1 MTPKSIEFNGVVRL
15 TSLGTAYLLLTVTVG
30 FAAINTGNNSL
41 FIGLAFMLG
50 VLLLSGLASKGGL
63 KGIEIGLVELDEAWA
78 SEPTPGLLVLH
89 NRSKIW
95 SVRDIVLIM
104 PELEGPVFIPILPR
118 RAQPTVP
125 ATFLF
130 PRRGRIELTKV
141 DLYTRYPFALFV
153 KKRRVRM
160 NAQTV
165 VFPRLLSRR
174 ERHPFTPVEGD
185 FVASNRIGP
194 GAEIFAFR
202 DYVRGDSLR
211 QLHWKKTASL
221 GRWIIKQSEL
231 DANRSVQI
239 ALDPWLPPGVSEER
253 FEEMISAAATMLND
267 ALTARIEVVLSMPG
281 IELRG
286 SGAAVRRPMFEA
298 LALVAPVRKPVEFAP
313 RPDMMLFSLRG
324 DHESQTA

>member
-1 MTPKSIEFNGVVRL
+1 VTRKSIEFNGVVRL
-15 TSLGTAYLLLTVTVG
+15 TSLGTGYLLLTVTVG
-30 FAAINTGNNSL
+30 FSAINTGNNSL

-63 KGIEIGLVELDEAWA
+63 KSIEVGLVELDEAWA
-78 SEPTPGLLVLH
+78 AEPTHALLVLH
-89 NRSKIW
+89 NRSRLW
-95 SVRDIVLIM
+95 SVRDIVLIL
-104 PELEGPVFIPILPR
+104 PELEGPAFIPILPR
-118 RAQPTVP
+118 RSQTTVP
-125 ATFLF
+125 AMFLF
-130 PRRGRIELTKV
+130 PKRGRIELTKV

-153 KKRRVRM
+153 KKRRVRL

-174 ERHPFTPVEGD
+174 ERQAFTPVEGD
-185 FVASNRIGP
+185 FVASNRVGP

-239 ALDPWLPPGVSEER
+239 ALDPYLPPGVSKER

-267 ALTARIEVVLSMPG
+267 ALKARIEVVLSMPG

-286 SGAAVRRPMFEA
+286 SGPTVRRPMFEA
-298 LALVAPVRKPVEFAP
+298 LALVAPLGAP
-313 RPDMMLFSLRG
+313 ADFTAGPEMMLFSLRG
-324 DHESQTA
+324 DHESSAA

>member
-1 MTPKSIEFNGVVRL
+1 VTRKSIEFNGVVRL

-63 KGIEIGLVELDEAWA
+63 KGIEIELVELDEAWA
-78 SEPTPGLLVLH
+78 GEPTPGLLILH

-95 SVRDIVLIM
+95 SARDIVLILS
-104 PELEGPVFIPILPR
+104 ELEEPVFVPVLPGKSR
-118 RAQPTVP
+118 TTVP

-130 PRRGRIELTKV
+130 PKRGRIELTRV

-153 KKRRVRM
+153 KKRRVRL

-165 VFPRLLSRR
+165 VFPRLLSHR
-174 ERHPFTPVEGD
+174 ERQPFIPVEGD
-185 FVASNRIGP
+185 FVASNRVGP

-239 ALDPWLPPGVSEER
+239 ALDPYLPPGVSEER
-253 FEEMISAAATMLND
+253 FEEMVSAAATMLND
-267 ALTARIEVVLSMPG
+267 ALKARIEVVLSMPG

-286 SGAAVRRPMFEA
+286 SGPTVRRPMFEA
-298 LALVAPVRKPVEFAP
+298 LAMVTPVGTPADFAP
-313 RPDMMLFSLRG
+313 HPDMMLFSLRG
-324 DHESQTA
+324 DHESRTA